1 MATSGW
7 LTSRHRTAMVAAAMT
22 TALVAVPVLSPDVTA
37 SQAADPLAAA
47 RVADRHVLIAGHRGD
62 KAGAPENTLAAMRL
76 AIAGDADFVETDLQ
90 LTADGVPVLMHDWTL
105 DRTTDGSGPV
115 WALTWEQLSDLDA
128 GAWYA
133 PEFRGTRV
141 PRLEEFLDLVA
152 PSQKR
157 IILEVK
163 GSWNAAQLAEVV
175 AEIQSRRLEERV
187 IVASFD
193 IVSLRHLR
201 SVAPDIPRAVIA
213 RQVVGDP
220 AILAGTCGAIA
231 IVTSSAFV
239 EQQPDAVARIQD
251 AGLGVLLYT
260 LNDADTWTEA
270 ITLGVDGIITDRPGE
285 LDRWLATDQRAMGL
299 PRLDRAD

>member
-163 GSWNAAQLAEVV
+163 GSWNAAQLAPVV
-175 AEIQSRRLEERV
+175 AEIQSRRLDERV

-220 AILAGTCGAIA
+220 AILAGTCGAIV
-231 IVTSSAFV
+231 IVTSSAFA

>member
-1 MATSGW
+1 MI
-7 LTSRHRTAMVAAAMT
+7 AAVMT
-22 TALVAVPVLSPDVTA
+22 TALVAVPILSPDATP
-37 SQAADPLAAA
+37 SQAADPFAAA
-47 RVADRHVLIAGHRGD
+47 RGADPHVLVAGHRGD
-62 KAGAPENTLAAMRL
+62 KEGAPENTLAAMRL
-76 AIAGDADFVETDLQ
+76 ALAGDADFVETDLQ

-105 DRTTDGSGPV
+105 DRTTNGSGPV

-141 PRLEEFLDLVA
+141 PRLDEFLDLVA

-157 IILEVK
+157 IILEIK
-163 GSWNAAQLAEVV
+163 GSWNAAQLAPVV

-193 IVSLRHLR
+193 IVSLRNLR
-201 SVAPDIPRAVIA
+201 SVAPGLPRAVIA

-231 IVTSSAFV
+231 IVTSSAFIQ
-239 EQQPDAVARIQD
+239 ENPDAVARIQE

-285 LDRWLATDQRAMGL
+285 LDRWLAAGEGAIAL